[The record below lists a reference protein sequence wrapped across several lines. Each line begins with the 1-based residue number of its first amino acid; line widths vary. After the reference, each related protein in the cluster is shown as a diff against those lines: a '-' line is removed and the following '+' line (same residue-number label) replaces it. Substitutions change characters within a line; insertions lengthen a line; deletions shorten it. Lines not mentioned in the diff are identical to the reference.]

1 MWKKER
7 TLAACVL
14 AAAWWSIFY
23 PELCFTEETC
33 RVIQTA
39 EEAAEVWDEAAPDRN
54 AGGTGQDEAAP
65 GRNAGGT
72 GQDEAAP
79 GRNVDEA
86 GKNAPM
92 QSGTEVSGILQA
104 DEDEVVV
111 SSRLL
116 EWCEEKL
123 LDGKK

>member
-65 GRNAGGT
+65 GRN
-72 GQDEAAP
+72 
-79 GRNVDEA
+79 VDEA